1 MKPLLPSDR
10 PIRVG
15 SLGCADVLKESFL
28 DVRDAIPEFA
38 LVAIASRSEARARE
52 YAERHA
58 IPRHYGSYAA
68 LLADPEVDLV
78 YVPLPNSL
86 HCEWTIRALE
96 AGKPVLCQK
105 PLAANAAEGLRMAE
119 AARKT
124 GLPLIEAWH
133 YRYHPVARR
142 IEEIVR
148 SGVLGRLRSVRA
160 RFRVP
165 GAWVTSGSDN
175 IRFQFE
181 LAGGAMMDPGCYSVD
196 LLRMVVGEEP
206 RVVGA
211 TARRFRDEVDS
222 AMESD
227 LVFPSGCT
235 GRIETALDDP
245 GDDLIE
251 DLLVE
256 GEDGRLEVERPCMPF
271 WGQNRVRLVANGETR
286 IEELETTP
294 TFVFMFRAIANV
306 LRQGAPIE
314 TGAEQGAA
322 NLAVMDAIYRAAGLR
337 VRGTTKP
344 E

>member
-1 MKPLLPSDR
+1 MKSLLPPDR
-10 PIRVG
+10 PIRIG
-15 SLGCADVLKESFL
+15 SLGCADVLKESL
-28 DVRDAIPEFA
+28 IDVLPAIPEFT
-38 LVAIASRSEARARE
+38 LTAIASRSAERARD
-52 YAERHA
+52 YAARFA
-58 IPRHYGSYAA
+58 IPHHYGSYDA
-68 LLADPEVDLV
+68 LLADPKVDLV

-119 AARKT
+119 AARKA

-142 IEEIVR
+142 IEAIVR
-148 SGVLGRLRSVRA
+148 AGGLGRLRAVRA

-165 GAWVTSGSDN
+165 GAWVTSGADN

-181 LAGGAMMDPGCYSVD
+181 LAGGAMMDPGCYCVD
-196 LLRMVVGEEP
+196 LLRTVVGEEP
-206 RVVGA
+206 RVLGA
-211 TARRFRDEVDS
+211 RARLFRDQVDS
-222 AMESD
+222 AMEAD
-227 LVFPSGCT
+227 LVFPSSCT

-256 GEDGRLEVERPCMPF
+256 GEHGRLEVERPCMPF
-271 WGQNRVRLVANGETR
+271 WGQNRVRLTLNGATTV
-286 IEELETTP
+286 EELETTP

-306 LRQGAPIE
+306 LRQGAPVE

-337 VRGTTKP
+337 VRGTKSAA
-344 E
+344 